1 MKKLTDKDTFFSGKH
16 SLNCRG
22 KLLDLSR
29 PAVMGILNV
38 TTDSFYD
45 GGKYIDPESI
55 TARISKII
63 SEGADIIDVGAMST
77 RPGSQPLPLD
87 LEYARLAE
95 VVGLIRKNHSD
106 IPISIDTYRPVVA
119 RKIIKEFGADIIND
133 ISAGGTDEKMF
144 EVVTELNV
152 PYILMHMQGDPGTM
166 QKNPQYVDVI
176 DEVLLFLAEKVSR
189 LRRSGVNDIIIDPGF
204 GFGKT
209 LDNNYELL
217 AHLNVF
223 QSLELPILVGISRK
237 SMISKF
243 LNTSP
248 ENALNATTAL
258 NMFALTKGGNILRVH
273 DVKEAVET
281 RDLFCK
287 LKESSEK

>member
-1 MKKLTDKDTFFSGKH
+1 MQNLTVKDTFFSGKH

-45 GGKYIDPESI
+45 GGKYIDSESI
-55 TARISKII
+55 KTRVSTMI
-63 SEGADIIDVGAMST
+63 SEGADILDVGAMST
-77 RPGSQPLPLD
+77 RPGSQPLPEE
-87 LEYARLAE
+87 LEFARLAE
-95 VVGLIRKNHSD
+95 VVGLIRKINSD
-106 IPISIDTYRPVVA
+106 IPISIDTYRPEVA
-119 RKIIKEFGADIIND
+119 RKIIVDYGADIIND
-133 ISAGGTDEKMF
+133 ITAGGTDEKMF
-144 EVVTELNV
+144 EVIEELKV
-152 PYILMHMQGDPGTM
+152 PYILMHMQGEPGTM
-166 QKNPQYVDVI
+166 QKNPQYNDVI
-176 DEVLLFLAEKVSR
+176 DEVLLFLADKTTR
-189 LRRSGVNDIIIDPGF
+189 LRKCGVTDIIIDPGF

-223 QSLELPILVGISRK
+223 QSLELPILIGISRK
-237 SMISKF
+237 SMISGF
-243 LNTSP
+243 LHSSP
-248 ENALNATTAL
+248 ENALNGTTAL
-258 NMFALTKGGNILRVH
+258 NMFALTRGSSILRVH

-287 LKESSEK
+287 LKECSLK